1 MVKMNTQGLQVPLG
15 PEDLNA
21 YLTCGRK
28 LPNIPQTG
36 MPVMKKKHLTDFGPG
51 NRNHYQSLMLD
62 SVDEESDQRNGCQ
75 VQCLTLDDT
84 ESRQDDS
91 TTVFDLVHR
100 GRQRDQ
106 HYRALRKKA
115 TGTTQVCSPKIM
127 TTTSPESADYR
138 NAQINTSLAN
148 SHARSTRGLGA
159 STQSQASQGYLLGR
173 KNLSLNYKTG

>member
-1 MVKMNTQGLQVPLG
+1 LGAGLGGGYEGEAVTSALPKPGHKGQTHAHQKEIVSAMVKMNTQGLQVPLG

-36 MPVMKKKHLTDFGPG
+36 VPMKKKHLTDLGPG
-51 NRNHYQSLMLD
+51 NKNHYQSLMLD
-62 SVDEESDQRNGCQ
+62 SVDEESDQRPCQ

-100 GRQRDQ
+100 GR
-106 HYRALRKKA
+106 
-115 TGTTQVCSPKIM
+115 
-127 TTTSPESADYR
+127 
-138 NAQINTSLAN
+138 
-148 SHARSTRGLGA
+148 
-159 STQSQASQGYLLGR
+159 
-173 KNLSLNYKTG
+173 

>member
-1 MVKMNTQGLQVPLG
+1 MTSALPKRGHKGQTHAHQKEIVSAMVKMNTQGLQVPLG

-36 MPVMKKKHLTDFGPG
+36 VQVMKKKLLTDFGPG

-138 NAQINTSLAN
+138 NA
-148 SHARSTRGLGA
+148 
-159 STQSQASQGYLLGR
+159 
-173 KNLSLNYKTG
+173 

>member
-36 MPVMKKKHLTDFGPG
+36 VPVMKKKHFTDFGPG
-51 NRNHYQSLMLD
+51 NKNHYQSLMLD
-62 SVDEESDQRNGCQ
+62 SVDEESDQRPCQ

-138 NAQINTSLAN
+138 NVQINTSMPN
-148 SHARSTRGLGA
+148 GHARSTRGLGV
-159 STQSQASQGYLLGR
+159 SGSQSSQGYLLGR
-173 KNLSLNYKTG
+173 KNLSLNYRTG